1 MPFHPTRRQMI
12 ALTGA
17 TVWAGTTRAATAATQ
32 TVQGQAFASPWRI
45 TTPTGSD
52 VEAHRVAIDALLAQ
66 IDQQMSPWRDDSEIS
81 RFNTAAQES
90 AASAQLTTVA
100 QAALTLAQFSNGWF
114 DPTVGPQVA
123 QWGFGPIKGAN
134 AGADENRWQGLHATG
149 DSLRKNIP
157 TLTMDL
163 CGIAKGYALD
173 RMANHLQNAG
183 VASFLIDLGGELK
196 STGQHPSGRDWHV
209 AVEDPRQTQNG
220 PAAALRLPSGLSVAT
235 SGLRAQSYAL
245 GGVDYGHIINPH
257 SAQPATGTLAS
268 VSVLHSSA
276 MLADGWATALAA
288 AEEAAPQLAA
298 ENGIAALFLFI
309 ENGRLHQQTTGGF
322 DRHLL

>member
-17 TVWAGTTRAATAATQ
+17 TLWAGAGRAASPTQ
-32 TVQGQAFASPWRI
+32 ILQGQAFASPWRI
-45 TTPTGSD
+45 STAEGTDLEP
-52 VEAHRVAIDALLAQ
+52 HRFAIDALLAK

-81 RFNTAAQES
+81 RFNAARSES
-90 AASAQLTTVA
+90 AASSQLVTVA
-100 QAALTLAQFSNGWF
+100 QTALTLAQTSKGWF
-114 DPTVGPQVA
+114 DPSVGPLVA
-123 QWGFGPIKGAN
+123 RWGFGPIKGADM
-134 AGADENRWQGLHATG
+134 GRWQDLHATG
-149 DSLRKNIP
+149 DSLRKS
-157 TLTMDL
+157 TQGLSMDL

-173 RMANHLQNAG
+173 RVADHLQNAG
-183 VASFLIDLGGELK
+183 VHSFLIDLGGELK
-196 STGQHPSGRDWHV
+196 SAGQHPSGRDWHV
-209 AVEDPRQTQNG
+209 AVEDPRQIRPG

-257 SAQPATGTLAS
+257 SALPATGALAS

-288 AEEAAPQLAA
+288 AEEAAPQLAID
-298 ENGIAALFLFI
+298 NGISALFLFTT
-309 ENGRLHQQTTGGF
+309 NGTLHQQTTGGF

>member
-12 ALTGA
+12 ALIGA
-17 TVWAGTTRAATAATQ
+17 TLWAGTTRAETTATQ
-32 TVQGQAFASPWRI
+32 TIQGQAFASPWRI
-45 TTPTGSD
+45 TTPNATD
-52 VEAHRVAIDALLAQ
+52 AETHRVAIDALLAE
-66 IDQQMSPWRDDSEIS
+66 IDQQMSPWRDDSEIT
-81 RFNTAAQES
+81 RFNTVAQET
-90 AASAQLTTVA
+90 AASPQLTTVA
-100 QAALTLAQFSNGWF
+100 QAALTLAQISNGWF

-123 QWGFGPIKGAN
+123 QWGFGPIKGASM
-134 AGADENRWQGLHATG
+134 GVDRWQGLHATG
-149 DSLRKNIP
+149 DSLHKNNP

-173 RMANHLQNAG
+173 RMAEHLQNAG
-183 VASFLIDLGGELK
+183 LQSFLIDLGGELK
-196 STGQHPSGRDWHV
+196 SAGQHPSGRDWHV
-209 AVEDPRQTQNG
+209 AIEDPRQTRIG
-220 PAAALRLPSGLSVAT
+220 PATALRLPSGLSVAT

-298 ENGIAALFLFI
+298 ENGIAALFLFTT
-309 ENGRLHQQTTGGF
+309 NGSLHQKSTGGF